1 MAEMVKSF
9 RNLFNII
16 SKNIVVIL
24 VATVLC
30 MVISYSIRTLVM
42 KDTYNSTTA
51 LLVTRNEERN
61 NNIGYGDVQADTAL
75 ITTYK
80 DNALQ
85 KSVLN
90 QVSKQMINSEENWT
104 SGRVYDAINVTS
116 NKGSQ
121 VFRIT
126 AKAASP
132 NEAQRLAS
140 VFAEVAKN
148 KVEKS
153 LDVDNIKI
161 ISKADKNTQSTLP
174 NKKILLLAGAMV
186 GLVIGIGIGYIKSVL
201 AEG

>member
-80 DNALQ
+80 DIALQ

-104 SGRVYDAINVTS
+104 SGRVQDAINVTS